1 MKYFQLF
8 QTLLFAAL
16 VALPLSAQEG
26 QDDPDKIG
34 TVNMQLLLSK
44 YYKTADLVEEFKGY
58 EKEIVAQNE
67 TKTEA
72 IKTLAAEAR
81 ELQNEAENASLTREK
96 QEELFN
102 KVRARQRELQA
113 LENDRLTW
121 LKRKRAAFG
130 EKEKIDFGKL
140 RSELTELVREVGD
153 ERGFDFIFDRSG
165 VSATNVQVLAY
176 AKDATDLTAVLIERA
191 NQDAPE
197 EGEESED
204 GASEE
209 EE

>member
-1 MKYFQLF
+1 MNYLK
-8 QTLLFAAL
+8 LLPALLLAVLTAA
-16 VALPLSAQEG
+16 PLAAQEG
-26 QDDPDKIG
+26 ADGPDKIG
-34 TVNMQLLLSK
+34 TVNMQLLLAK

-72 IKTLAAEAR
+72 IKTLAAETR
-81 ELQNEAENASLTREK
+81 ELQNEAENASLTRDK

-121 LKRKRAAFG
+121 LKRKRAAFA

-140 RSELTELVREVGD
+140 RTELTEMVREVGE

-176 AKDATDLTAVLIERA
+176 AKDATDLTTVLIERA

-204 GASEE
+204 GASDEE
-209 EE
+209 